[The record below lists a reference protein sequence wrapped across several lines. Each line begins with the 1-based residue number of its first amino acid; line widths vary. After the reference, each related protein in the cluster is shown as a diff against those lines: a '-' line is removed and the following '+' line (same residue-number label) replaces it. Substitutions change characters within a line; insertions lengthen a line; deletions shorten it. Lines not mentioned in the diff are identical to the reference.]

1 MGAIAAL
8 KHAPAIYLSEGR
20 TPRSETSRVAL
31 ARGKLLF
38 TSHWLQRALIMS
50 GTPTVIIVDDDRFVR
65 DSLAQLVASMD
76 LAAEC
81 FESAEQFLDGAD
93 LSRPGCIVL
102 DICLPGL
109 SGLSLHKVLSESGF
123 HPPVIIVSGHADI
136 PTAVRAMKLGVF
148 DFLEKPYFP
157 KQLVEII
164 RAAIPLDAKQR
175 EEASELECSKERLA
189 KLTPEERAVLDGIGA
204 GNLS

>member
-1 MGAIAAL
+1 M
-8 KHAPAIYLSEGR
+8 PA
-20 TPRSETSRVAL
+20 TPA
-31 ARGKLLF
+31 
-38 TSHWLQRALIMS
+38 
-50 GTPTVIIVDDDRFVR
+50 VIIVDDDPFVR
-65 DSLAQLVASMD
+65 DSLAQLVKSMD
-76 LAAEC
+76 LAVVC
-81 FESAEQFLDGAD
+81 FDSAERFLDSAD

-109 SGLSLHKVLSESGF
+109 SGLSLHEALSEYGA

-164 RAAIPLDAKQR
+164 RCAIKVDAKQR
-175 EEASELECSKERLA
+175 EEASELECSRHRLE

-204 GNLS
+204 GKTNKLIADELDISLRTIQFRRSSICRKLQLNSRPELVRAALSARQLDT

>member
-1 MGAIAAL
+1 
-8 KHAPAIYLSEGR
+8 
-20 TPRSETSRVAL
+20 
-31 ARGKLLF
+31 
-38 TSHWLQRALIMS
+38 MS

-65 DSLAQLVASMD
+65 DSLAQLVTSMD

-81 FESAEQFLDGAD
+81 FASAEQFLDDAD
-93 LSRPGCIVL
+93 LSRPGCVVL

-164 RAAIPLDAKQR
+164 RAAIKLDAEQR
-175 EEASELECSKERLA
+175 QEASQLECSKERLA

-204 GNLS
+204 GKTNKSIADELDISLRTIQFRRSSICSKLQLYSKPELVRAALDARQIDT

>member
-1 MGAIAAL
+1 
-8 KHAPAIYLSEGR
+8 
-20 TPRSETSRVAL
+20 
-31 ARGKLLF
+31 
-38 TSHWLQRALIMS
+38 MS

-164 RAAIPLDAKQR
+164 RAAITLDAKQR

-204 GNLS
+204 GKTNRLIADELDISLRTIQFRRSSICSKLQLYSKPELVRAALDARQIDT